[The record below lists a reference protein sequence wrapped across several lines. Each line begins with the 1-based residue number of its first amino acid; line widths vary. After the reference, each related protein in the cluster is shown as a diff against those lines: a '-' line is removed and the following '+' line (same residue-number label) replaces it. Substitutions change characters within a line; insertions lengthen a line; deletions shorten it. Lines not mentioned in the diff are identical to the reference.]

1 MSDTN
6 GSLLFAD
13 KIKNMKAE
21 AIMQSNLLDIIFENR
36 NKEYG
41 AYPLRKYYSNRLYQ
55 AIAFTLALAAL
66 FSILM
71 KWNSS
76 NRITC
81 IYPKVTDVIT
91 LTKPPVDKVIKPVE
105 KVIKPIVKAA
115 SGSQRPPVQ
124 EVQSTIP
131 IITRDTTAVTT
142 MPTIDDIDKAKI
154 GLSNIKG
161 VQDAGTI
168 INKKIDDSGTGGKGD
183 GKAMDDDDILE
194 GAIVERMPEFPGGKD
209 ALVKYLLRN
218 INQPNDLEL
227 SDKLVVIAE
236 FVVNKQGEIDNIKIT
251 QHARKDIEDNVV
263 KVISKMPRW
272 KPGFQ
277 NGKNVSVYYSLPITF
292 ISNDTN

>member
-1 MSDTN
+1 
-6 GSLLFAD
+6 
-13 KIKNMKAE
+13 MKAE

-55 AIAFTLALAAL
+55 AIAFTLLLAAL

-76 NRITC
+76 N
-81 IYPKVTDVIT
+81 KNSVIPMLVSDT
-91 LTKPPVDKVIKPVE
+91 IILTPPPVDKAVTPKE
-105 KVIKPIVKAA
+105 KVIKPIEKAA
-115 SGSQRPPVQ
+115 EAGPKPTNR
-124 EVQSTIP
+124 EVASTIP
-131 IITRDTTAVTT
+131 VITRDTSTITN
-142 MPTIDDIDKAKI
+142 MPTIDDINKSKI
-154 GLSNIKG
+154 GLANING
-161 VQDAGTI
+161 VQDIGTV
-168 INKKIDDSGTGGKGD
+168 INKKLTEPGNGGNGNNKS
-183 GKAMDDDDILE
+183 KDDDDILE
-194 GAIVERMPEFPGGKD
+194 GGIVEQMPEFPGGKD

-218 INQPNDLEL
+218 INQPNDIEV

-236 FVVNKQGEIDNIKIT
+236 FVVNKLGNIENIKIT
-251 QHARKDIEDNVV
+251 QHARKDIEEDVV

>member
-1 MSDTN
+1 
-6 GSLLFAD
+6 
-13 KIKNMKAE
+13 MKAE

-71 KWNSS
+71 KWNSG
-76 NRITC
+76 NRNTFIPPYVSDT
-81 IYPKVTDVIT
+81 IT
-91 LTKPPVDKVIKPVE
+91 LTPPPVDKVIKPIE
-105 KVIKPIVKAA
+105 KVIKPIEKAA
-115 SGSQRPPVQ
+115 DAGPRPTVQ
-124 EVQSTIP
+124 QVQSTTL
-131 IITRDTTAVTT
+131 IITRDSATVTT

-161 VQDAGTI
+161 VQDVGTV
-168 INKKIDDSGTGGKGD
+168 INKKTDDIGNGGKAN
-183 GKAMDDDDILE
+183 GKALDDDDILDV
-194 GAIVERMPEFPGGKD
+194 GIVERMPEFPGGKD

-218 INQPNDLEL
+218 INQPNDLDL

-236 FVVNKQGEIDNIKIT
+236 FVVNKQGNIDNIKIT

>member
-1 MSDTN
+1 MVHCCSPT
-6 GSLLFAD
+6 

-76 NRITC
+76 NRNTFIPLLVSDT
-81 IYPKVTDVIT
+81 II
-91 LTKPPVDKVIKPVE
+91 LTPPPVEKTIKPVE
-105 KVIKPIVKAA
+105 KVIKPVEKVAVA
-115 SGSQRPPVQ
+115 GPKPAVQ
-124 EVQSTIP
+124 QVQSTVP
-131 IITRDTTAVTT
+131 VITRDSVTT
-142 MPTIDDIDKAKI
+142 MPTIKDIDKATI
-154 GLSNIKG
+154 GLTNIKG
-161 VQDAGTI
+161 VQDVGTV
-168 INKKIDDSGTGGKGD
+168 INKKIEVIGNGGKGN
-183 GKAMDDDDILE
+183 GKALDDDDIIE

-209 ALVKYLLRN
+209 ALVRYLLRN

-227 SDKLVVIAE
+227 SDKLVIIAE
-236 FVVNKQGEIDNIKIT
+236 FVVNKQGDIDNIKIT

>member
-1 MSDTN
+1 PDFT
-6 GSLLFAD
+6 D
-13 KIKNMKAE
+13 
-21 AIMQSNLLDIIFENR
+21 
-36 NKEYG
+36 
-41 AYPLRKYYSNRLYQ
+41 
-55 AIAFTLALAAL
+55 AIASEATLTSELIVHDVMPTCL
-66 FSILM
+66 VPPTGSNTGTGVNMPLNPFERVFRLM
-71 KWNSS
+71 KLDSTQ
-76 NRITC
+76 R
-81 IYPKVTDVIT
+81 VAVIGY
-91 LTKPPVDKVIKPVE
+91 LKAARDCERAGFLKLKALME
-105 KVIKPIVKAA
+105 PIVKAA

-131 IITRDTTAVTT
+131 IITRDTTTVTT

-161 VQDAGTI
+161 LPDEGTI
-168 INKKIDDSGTGGKGD
+168 INKKIDDTGTGGKGD

-236 FVVNKQGEIDNIKIT
+236 FVVNKQGDIDNIKIT